1 MELQRVGSF
10 GGLQYHVK
18 VAAWLKNGFTS
29 NCNICVA
36 RNASIARR
44 EGAYSQ
50 VQCRLIAISVNCQ
63 DESGSAAML
72 TNTLD
77 NQLGGLPVQFREIE
91 GHESEEFLQVG
102 NMAMLLGVSDRF
114 VAVVVAK
121 QNVAYIGHPCT

>member
-1 MELQRVGSF
+1 
-10 GGLQYHVK
+10 
-18 VAAWLKNGFTS
+18 
-29 NCNICVA
+29 
-36 RNASIARR
+36 
-44 EGAYSQ
+44 
-50 VQCRLIAISVNCQ
+50 
-63 DESGSAAML
+63 ML

-102 NMAMLLGVSDRF
+102 NLAMLLGVSDRF